1 MLDLLILPLLAALV
15 ILAMHAYLGL
25 HVIAR
30 GIIFVDL
37 AFAQIAALGGT
48 VALLFGARHGGALA
62 FGLSLGFTLLGAVIF
77 AFIRRDHPRVPQE
90 AIIGIAFVLAGAAVI
105 LLSSF
110 SAEGAEH
117 VKETLTGSLIWVD
130 GPTIARMAGVYAV
143 IGGIHWV
150 FRRQL
155 LALSFAPETVRRAR
169 LWDILFYATFG
180 VVITFSVAITGVLMV
195 FSTLVIPG
203 VIAFLYTARFRTA
216 LLLAWASGT
225 VAILAG
231 LGISFT
237 WDVTTGP
244 VLVCTFGGVLILAG
258 AARPVLAPDADRGP
272 ASDRSTQ
279 PSPRTGASAGPRA
292 FDIETLT

>member
-1 MLDLLILPLLAALV
+1 MLDLLILPLAAALV

-37 AFAQIAALGGT
+37 AFAQIAALGT
-48 VALLFGARHGGALA
+48 TLALLLGASHGSPMA
-62 FGLSLGFTLLGAVIF
+62 FGLSLGFTLLGALFF
-77 AFIRRDHPRVPQE
+77 AFIRRDHPRIPQE
-90 AIIGIAFVLAGAAVI
+90 AIIGIAYVIAGAAVI
-105 LLSSF
+105 LLASF

-130 GPTIARMAGVYAV
+130 GPTVARMTLVYLV
-143 IGGIHWV
+143 IGGIHYV
-150 FRRQL
+150 FRRQFL
-155 LALSFAPETVRRAR
+155 DLSFSPDSLRRTR

-180 VVITFSVAITGVLMV
+180 LVITFSVAITGVLMV

-216 LLLAWASGT
+216 LFIAWGSGA

-244 VLVCTFGGVLILAG
+244 VLVCTFGAVL
-258 AARPVLAPDADRGP
+258 VLAAALHRLRLRFNKPF
-272 ASDRSTQ
+272 
-279 PSPRTGASAGPRA
+279 PRA
-292 FDIETLT
+292 PGSVP